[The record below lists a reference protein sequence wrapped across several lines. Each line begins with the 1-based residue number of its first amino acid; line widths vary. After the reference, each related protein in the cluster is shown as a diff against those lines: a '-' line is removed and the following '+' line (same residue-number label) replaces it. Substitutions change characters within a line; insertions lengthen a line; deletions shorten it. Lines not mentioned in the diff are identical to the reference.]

1 MLALILNT
9 NKINIK
15 QTHSSANFSKIRIM
29 LDDIPIT
36 IQKSKKIKTLS
47 LNITPSLEV
56 ILKMPDSCS
65 QNRAHAFL
73 KEQKA
78 WLQKTLSAMREK
90 YSLLHSRL
98 ETYQNKIL
106 VFDEVKNAND
116 YTLTELKKILKT
128 YLEQKLPLI
137 AQKMQTSY
145 THFSIRNNA
154 KVLGSCSYHNR
165 LSFALLLVCAKKEA
179 IDYVIIHELAHT
191 IHKNHSKN
199 FWRCVQI
206 FCPNYRALREHLKQR
221 VVFYTQLLKT
231 LQP

>member
-1 MLALILNT
+1 
-9 NKINIK
+9 
-15 QTHSSANFSKIRIM
+15 M

-56 ILKMPDSCS
+56 ILKMPNSCS
-65 QNRAHAFL
+65 QARASAFL
-73 KEQKA
+73 KEQEA
-78 WLQKTLSAMREK
+78 WLKKTFLSMQEK
-90 YSLLHSRL
+90 HSLLRSRL

-128 YLEQKLPLI
+128 YLGQKLPLI
-137 AQKMQTSY
+137 SQKMQTAY
-145 THFSIRNNA
+145 THFSVRNNA

-165 LSFALLLVCAKKEA
+165 LSFALLLVCAPKEA

-199 FWRCVQI
+199 FWRCVKI
-206 FCPNYRALREHLKQR
+206 FCPNYRTLREHLKQNII
-221 VVFYTQLLKT
+221 FYAQLLKT

>member
-1 MLALILNT
+1 
-9 NKINIK
+9 
-15 QTHSSANFSKIRIM
+15 M

-56 ILKMPDSCS
+56 ILKMPNSCP
-65 QNRAHAFL
+65 QARASAFL
-73 KEQKA
+73 KEQES
-78 WLQKTLSAMREK
+78 WLKKTFLSMQEKHSLLRANLEK
-90 YSLLHSRL
+90 YK
-98 ETYQNKIL
+98 NKIL
-106 VFDEVKNAND
+106 IFDEVKNAND
-116 YTLTELKKILKT
+116 YTLTDLKKILKT

-145 THFSIRNNA
+145 TGFNIRNNA

-191 IHKNHSKN
+191 IHKNHSQN

-206 FCPNYRALREHLKQR
+206 FCPNYQTLRNHLKQR
-221 VVFYTQLLKT
+221 VVFYTQLLKQ

>member
-1 MLALILNT
+1 
-9 NKINIK
+9 
-15 QTHSSANFSKIRIM
+15 M

-56 ILKMPDSCS
+56 ILKKPNSCP
-65 QNRAHAFL
+65 QTRVHAFL

-78 WLQKTLSAMREK
+78 WLQKTLSAMQEK
-90 YSLLHSRL
+90 YSLLHSQ
-98 ETYQNKIL
+98 TYQNKIL
-106 VFDEVKNAND
+106 VFDEEKNAND

-128 YLEQKLPLI
+128 YLEQKLPLS

-145 THFSIRNNA
+145 THFSVRNNA

-179 IDYVIIHELAHT
+179 IDYVITHELAHT

-199 FWRCVQI
+199 FWRCVGI

-221 VVFYTQLLKT
+221 VVFYTQLLKQ

>member
-1 MLALILNT
+1 
-9 NKINIK
+9 
-15 QTHSSANFSKIRIM
+15 M

-56 ILKMPDSCS
+56 ILKMPNSCP
-65 QNRAHAFL
+65 QVRASAFL
-73 KEQKA
+73 KEQEA
-78 WLQKTLSAMREK
+78 WLKKTLLAMQEK
-90 YSLLHSRL
+90 YSLLRSCL
-98 ETYQNKIL
+98 NTYKDKIL

-128 YLEQKLPLI
+128 YLERKLPLI

-145 THFSIRNNA
+145 TGFNIRNNA

-179 IDYVIIHELAHT
+179 IDYVIVHELAHT
-191 IHKNHSKN
+191 IHKNHSQN

-206 FCPNYRALREHLKQR
+206 FCPNYRALRDHLKQR
-221 VVFYTQLLKT
+221 VVFYTQLLKQ

>member
-1 MLALILNT
+1 
-9 NKINIK
+9 
-15 QTHSSANFSKIRIM
+15 M

-36 IQKSKKIKTLS
+36 IQKSEKIKTLS

-56 ILKMPDSCS
+56 ILKMPNSCS
-65 QNRAHAFL
+65 QARVHAFL
-73 KEQKA
+73 KEQEA
-78 WLQKTLSAMREK
+78 WLKKTLSAMQEK
-90 YSLLHSRL
+90 YSLLRANL
-98 ETYQNKIL
+98 EKYKNKIL
-106 VFDEVKNAND
+106 IFDEVKNAND
-116 YTLTELKKILKT
+116 YTLTELKRILKT

-206 FCPNYRALREHLKQR
+206 FCPNYRTLREHLKQNII
-221 VVFYTQLLKT
+221 FYAQLLKT

>member
-1 MLALILNT
+1 
-9 NKINIK
+9 
-15 QTHSSANFSKIRIM
+15 M

-36 IQKSKKIKTLS
+36 IQKSEKIKTLS

-56 ILKMPDSCS
+56 ILKMPNSCP
-65 QNRAHAFL
+65 QTRASAFL
-73 KEQKA
+73 KEQEA
-78 WLQKTLSAMREK
+78 WLKKTFLAMQEK

-137 AQKMQTSY
+137 SQKMQTSY
-145 THFSIRNNA
+145 TRFSIRNNA

-165 LSFALLLVCAKKEA
+165 LSFALLLVCTKKEA

-206 FCPNYRALREHLKQR
+206 FCPNYRALRERLKQNII
-221 VVFYTQLLKT
+221 FYAQLLKQ
-231 LQP
+231 LEP

>member
-1 MLALILNT
+1 
-9 NKINIK
+9 
-15 QTHSSANFSKIRIM
+15 M

-36 IQKSKKIKTLS
+36 IQKSEKIKTLS

-56 ILKMPDSCS
+56 ILKMPYSCS
-65 QNRAHAFL
+65 QTRANAFL
-73 KEQKA
+73 KEQEA
-78 WLQKTLSAMREK
+78 WLKKTLSAMQEK
-90 YSLLHSRL
+90 YSLLHSCL

-106 VFDEVKNAND
+106 VFDEVRNAND

-137 AQKMQTSY
+137 AQKMQTAY
-145 THFSIRNNA
+145 TGFNIRNNA

-165 LSFALLLVCAKKEA
+165 LSFALLLVCTQKEA

-206 FCPNYRALREHLKQR
+206 FCPNYRALRERLKQNII
-221 VVFYTQLLKT
+221 FYAQLLKT

>member
-1 MLALILNT
+1 
-9 NKINIK
+9 
-15 QTHSSANFSKIRIM
+15 M

-56 ILKMPDSCS
+56 ILKMPYSCS
-65 QNRAHAFL
+65 QARANAFL
-73 KEQKA
+73 KEQEA
-78 WLQKTLSAMREK
+78 WLKKTFLSMQEK

-106 VFDEVKNAND
+106 VFDEVRNAND

-165 LSFALLLVCAKKEA
+165 LSFALLLVCAPKEA

-191 IHKNHSKN
+191 IHKNHSQN

-206 FCPNYRALREHLKQR
+206 FCPNYRALREHLKQNII
-221 VVFYTQLLKT
+221 FYAQLLKT

>member
-1 MLALILNT
+1 
-9 NKINIK
+9 
-15 QTHSSANFSKIRIM
+15 M

-56 ILKMPDSCS
+56 ILKMPDSCP
-65 QNRAHAFL
+65 QARASAFL
-73 KEQKA
+73 KDQEA
-78 WLQKTLSAMREK
+78 WLKKTLLAMQEK
-90 YSLLHSRL
+90 HSLLRSRL

-116 YTLTELKKILKT
+116 YTLTDLKKILKT
-128 YLEQKLPLI
+128 YLERKLPSI

-145 THFSIRNNA
+145 TDFSIRNNA

-165 LSFALLLVCAKKEA
+165 LSFALLLVCAQKEA

-191 IHKNHSKN
+191 IHKNHSQN
-199 FWRCVQI
+199 FWRCVKT
-206 FCPNYRALREHLKQR
+206 FCPNYRALRDHLKQNII
-221 VVFYTQLLKT
+221 FYAQLLKT

>member
-1 MLALILNT
+1 
-9 NKINIK
+9 
-15 QTHSSANFSKIRIM
+15 M

-56 ILKMPDSCS
+56 ILKMPHSCP
-65 QNRAHAFL
+65 QARANAFL
-73 KEQKA
+73 KEQEA
-78 WLQKTLSAMREK
+78 WLKKTFLAMQEKHSLLRTNLEK
-90 YSLLHSRL
+90 YK
-98 ETYQNKIL
+98 NKIL
-106 VFDEVKNAND
+106 VFDETKNAND

-128 YLEQKLPLI
+128 YLERKLPLI

-145 THFSIRNNA
+145 TGFSVRNNA

-165 LSFALLLVCAKKEA
+165 LSFALLLVCAQKEA

-191 IHKNHSKN
+191 IHKNHSQN
-199 FWRCVQI
+199 FWRCVKT
-206 FCPNYRALREHLKQR
+206 FCPNYRALRERLKQR
-221 VVFYTQLLKT
+221 VVFYTQLLKP

>member
-1 MLALILNT
+1 
-9 NKINIK
+9 
-15 QTHSSANFSKIRIM
+15 M

-56 ILKMPDSCS
+56 ILKMPYSCP
-65 QNRAHAFL
+65 QARANAFL
-73 KEQKA
+73 KEQEA
-78 WLQKTLSAMREK
+78 WLKKTLSAMQEK
-90 YSLLHSRL
+90 HSLLRSRL

-128 YLEQKLPLI
+128 YLERKLPLI

-145 THFSIRNNA
+145 TGFNIRNNA

-165 LSFALLLVCAKKEA
+165 LSFALLLVCAPKEA

-199 FWRCVQI
+199 FWRCVKI
-206 FCPNYRALREHLKQR
+206 FCPNYRALRERLKQNII
-221 VVFYTQLLKT
+221 FYAQLLKT

>member
-1 MLALILNT
+1 
-9 NKINIK
+9 
-15 QTHSSANFSKIRIM
+15 M

-56 ILKMPDSCS
+56 ILKMPNSCP
-65 QNRAHAFL
+65 QARANAFL
-73 KEQKA
+73 KEQEA
-78 WLQKTLSAMREK
+78 WLKKTFLAMQEK
-90 YSLLHSRL
+90 HSLLHSRL
-98 ETYQNKIL
+98 NTYKDKIL

-128 YLEQKLPLI
+128 YLERKLPLI

-145 THFSIRNNA
+145 THFGIRNNA

-165 LSFALLLVCAKKEA
+165 LSFALLLVCTKKEA

-206 FCPNYRALREHLKQR
+206 FCPNYRTLREHLKQNII
-221 VVFYTQLLKT
+221 FYAQLLKT

>member
-1 MLALILNT
+1 MLALILNV

-15 QTHSSANFSKIRIM
+15 QTYTSANFSKIRIM

-56 ILKMPDSCS
+56 ILKMPNSCS

-78 WLQKTLSAMREK
+78 WLQKTLLSMQEK
-90 YSLLHSRL
+90 YSLLHSQ
-98 ETYQNKIL
+98 TYQNKIL
-106 VFDEVKNAND
+106 VFDEEKNAND
-116 YTLTELKKILKT
+116 YTLTDLKKILKT
-128 YLEQKLPLI
+128 YLEQQLPLN

-145 THFSIRNNA
+145 THFSVRNNA

-199 FWRCVQI
+199 FWRCVEI

-221 VVFYTQLLKT
+221 VVFYTQLLKQ

>member
-1 MLALILNT
+1 
-9 NKINIK
+9 
-15 QTHSSANFSKIRIM
+15 M

-56 ILKMPDSCS
+56 ILKMPNSCP
-65 QNRAHAFL
+65 QARANAFL
-73 KEQKA
+73 KEQEA
-78 WLQKTLSAMREK
+78 WLKKTFLAMQEK
-90 YSLLHSRL
+90 HSLLCSRL
-98 ETYQNKIL
+98 NTYKDKIL

-116 YTLTELKKILKT
+116 YTLTDLKKILKT

-165 LSFALLLVCAKKEA
+165 LSFALLLVCAQKEA

-206 FCPNYRALREHLKQR
+206 FCPNYRALRERLKQNII
-221 VVFYTQLLKT
+221 FYTQLLKT

>member
-56 ILKMPDSCS
+56 ILKMPDSCP
-65 QNRAHAFL
+65 QTRVHAFL

-78 WLQKTLSAMREK
+78 WLQKTLSAMQEK
-90 YSLLHSRL
+90 YSLLHSQ
-98 ETYQNKIL
+98 TYQNKIL
-106 VFDEVKNAND
+106 VFDEEKNAND

-128 YLEQKLPLI
+128 YLEQQLPLS

-199 FWRCVQI
+199 FWRCVEI
-206 FCPNYRALREHLKQR
+206 FCPNYRTLREHLKQR
-221 VVFYTQLLKT
+221 VVFYTQLLKQ

>member
-1 MLALILNT
+1 
-9 NKINIK
+9 
-15 QTHSSANFSKIRIM
+15 M

-56 ILKMPDSCS
+56 ILKMPDSCP
-65 QNRAHAFL
+65 QARANAFL
-73 KEQKA
+73 KEQEA
-78 WLQKTLSAMREK
+78 WLKKTFLSMQEK
-90 YSLLHSRL
+90 HSLLRSHL
-98 ETYQNKIL
+98 NTYKDKIL

-137 AQKMQTSY
+137 SQKMQTSY

-165 LSFALLLVCAKKEA
+165 LSFALLLVCSPKEA

-206 FCPNYRALREHLKQR
+206 FCPNYRALRERLKQNII
-221 VVFYTQLLKT
+221 FYAQLLKT

>member
-1 MLALILNT
+1 
-9 NKINIK
+9 
-15 QTHSSANFSKIRIM
+15 M

-56 ILKMPDSCS
+56 ILKMPDSCP
-65 QNRAHAFL
+65 QARANAFL
-73 KEQKA
+73 KEQEA
-78 WLQKTLSAMREK
+78 WLRKTFLAMQEK
-90 YSLLHSRL
+90 HSLLHSRL

-116 YTLTELKKILKT
+116 YTLTDLKKILKT

-165 LSFALLLVCAKKEA
+165 LSFALLLICTQKEA

-191 IHKNHSKN
+191 IHKNHSQN
-199 FWRCVQI
+199 FWRCVKT
-206 FCPNYRALREHLKQR
+206 FCPNYRALRERLKQR
-221 VVFYTQLLKT
+221 VVFYTQLLKP

>member
-1 MLALILNT
+1 
-9 NKINIK
+9 
-15 QTHSSANFSKIRIM
+15 M
-29 LDDIPIT
+29 LDNIPIT

-65 QNRAHAFL
+65 QARASAFL
-73 KEQKA
+73 KEQEA
-78 WLQKTLSAMREK
+78 WLKKTLLAMQEK
-90 YSLLHSRL
+90 HSLLRSRL
-98 ETYQNKIL
+98 NTYKDKIL

-128 YLEQKLPLI
+128 YLEQKLPSI

-145 THFSIRNNA
+145 TGFSIRNNA

-165 LSFALLLVCAKKEA
+165 LSFALLLVCAQKEA

-191 IHKNHSKN
+191 IHKNHSQN
-199 FWRCVQI
+199 FWRCVKT
-206 FCPNYRALREHLKQR
+206 FCPNYRALRDHLKQR
-221 VVFYTQLLKT
+221 VVFYTQLLKP

>member
-1 MLALILNT
+1 
-9 NKINIK
+9 
-15 QTHSSANFSKIRIM
+15 M
-29 LDDIPIT
+29 LDNIPIT

-56 ILKMPDSCS
+56 ILKMPDSCP
-65 QNRAHAFL
+65 QARANAFL
-73 KEQKA
+73 KDQEA
-78 WLQKTLSAMREK
+78 WLKKTLLAMQEK

-106 VFDEVKNAND
+106 VFGEVKNAND

-128 YLEQKLPLI
+128 YLERKLPLI

-145 THFSIRNNA
+145 TGFSVRNNA

-165 LSFALLLVCAKKEA
+165 LSFALLLVCAQKKA

-191 IHKNHSKN
+191 IHKNHSQN
-199 FWRCVQI
+199 FWRCVKT
-206 FCPNYRALREHLKQR
+206 FCPNYRALRDHLKQR
-221 VVFYTQLLKT
+221 VVFYTQLLKP

>member
-1 MLALILNT
+1 
-9 NKINIK
+9 
-15 QTHSSANFSKIRIM
+15 M

-36 IQKSKKIKTLS
+36 IQKSEKIKTLS

-56 ILKMPDSCS
+56 ILKMPNSCP
-65 QNRAHAFL
+65 QARANAFL
-73 KEQKA
+73 KEQEA
-78 WLQKTLSAMREK
+78 WLKKTLSEMQEK
-90 YSLLHSRL
+90 YSLLHSCL

-165 LSFALLLVCAKKEA
+165 LSFALLLVCAQKEA

-191 IHKNHSKN
+191 IHKNHSQN

-206 FCPNYRALREHLKQR
+206 FCPNYRALRERLKQNII
-221 VVFYTQLLKT
+221 FYAQLLKQ
-231 LQP
+231 LEP

>member
-1 MLALILNT
+1 
-9 NKINIK
+9 
-15 QTHSSANFSKIRIM
+15 M

-36 IQKSKKIKTLS
+36 IQKSEKIKTLS

-65 QNRAHAFL
+65 QARANAFL
-73 KEQKA
+73 KEQEA
-78 WLQKTLSAMREK
+78 WLKKTLSAMQEK
-90 YSLLHSRL
+90 HSLLHANL
-98 ETYQNKIL
+98 EKYKNKIL

-128 YLEQKLPLI
+128 YLEQQLPLI
-137 AQKMQTSY
+137 AQKMQTAY
-145 THFSIRNNA
+145 TGFNIRNNA

-165 LSFALLLVCAKKEA
+165 LSFALLLVCTQKEA

-206 FCPNYRALREHLKQR
+206 FCPNYRALREHLKQNII
-221 VVFYTQLLKT
+221 FYAQLLKT

>member
-1 MLALILNT
+1 
-9 NKINIK
+9 
-15 QTHSSANFSKIRIM
+15 M
-29 LDDIPIT
+29 LDEIPIT

-56 ILKMPDSCS
+56 ILKMPVSCS
-65 QNRAHAFL
+65 QTRALAFL
-73 KEQKA
+73 KEQEA
-78 WLQKTLSAMREK
+78 WLQKTLSAMQKK
-90 YSLLHSRL
+90 YSLLRSQ
-98 ETYQNKIL
+98 TYQNKIL
-106 VFDEVKNAND
+106 VFDEIKNAND

-145 THFSIRNNA
+145 TGFNIRNNA

-165 LSFALLLVCAKKEA
+165 LSFALLLVCAQKEA

-199 FWRCVQI
+199 FWRCVKT
-206 FCPNYRALREHLKQR
+206 FCPNYRALRERLKQR
-221 VVFYTQLLKT
+221 VVFYTQLLKQ

>member
-1 MLALILNT
+1 
-9 NKINIK
+9 
-15 QTHSSANFSKIRIM
+15 M

-36 IQKSKKIKTLS
+36 IQKSEKIKTLS

-56 ILKMPDSCS
+56 ILKMPNSCS
-65 QNRAHAFL
+65 QARALTFL
-73 KEQKA
+73 KEQEA
-78 WLQKTLSAMREK
+78 WLKKTLLSMQEK
-90 YSLLHSRL
+90 HSLLHSCL
-98 ETYQNKIL
+98 NTYKDKIL

-116 YTLTELKKILKT
+116 YTLTDLKKILKT

-145 THFSIRNNA
+145 TGFSIRNNA

-165 LSFALLLVCAKKEA
+165 LSFALLLVCAQKEA

-191 IHKNHSKN
+191 IHKNHSQN
-199 FWRCVQI
+199 FWRCVKI
-206 FCPNYRALREHLKQR
+206 FCPNYRALRERLKQR
-221 VVFYTQLLKT
+221 VVFYAQLLKQ

>member
-1 MLALILNT
+1 
-9 NKINIK
+9 
-15 QTHSSANFSKIRIM
+15 M
-29 LDDIPIT
+29 LDNIPIT
-36 IQKSKKIKTLS
+36 IQKSEKIKTLS

-56 ILKMPDSCS
+56 ILKMPNSCP
-65 QNRAHAFL
+65 QARASAFL
-73 KEQKA
+73 KEQEA
-78 WLQKTLSAMREK
+78 WLKKTLSAMQEK
-90 YSLLHSRL
+90 HSLLCSHL
-98 ETYQNKIL
+98 NTYKDKIL

-116 YTLTELKKILKT
+116 YTLTDLKKILKT
-128 YLEQKLPLI
+128 YLEQQLPLI

-165 LSFALLLVCAKKEA
+165 LSFALLLVCSQKEA

-221 VVFYTQLLKT
+221 VVFYTQLLKQ

>member
-1 MLALILNT
+1 
-9 NKINIK
+9 
-15 QTHSSANFSKIRIM
+15 M

-36 IQKSKKIKTLS
+36 IQKSEKIKTLS

-56 ILKMPDSCS
+56 ILKMPNSCS

-78 WLQKTLSAMREK
+78 WLQKTLSAMQKK
-90 YSLLHSRL
+90 YSFLHSQ
-98 ETYQNKIL
+98 TYQNKIL
-106 VFDEVKNAND
+106 VFDEEKNAND

-128 YLEQKLPLI
+128 YLEQQLPLS

-145 THFSIRNNA
+145 THFSVRNNA

-165 LSFALLLVCAKKEA
+165 LSFALLLVCTKKEA

-199 FWRCVQI
+199 FWRCVEI
-206 FCPNYRALREHLKQR
+206 FCPNYRTLREHLKQNII
-221 VVFYTQLLKT
+221 FYAQLLKQ

>member
-1 MLALILNT
+1 
-9 NKINIK
+9 
-15 QTHSSANFSKIRIM
+15 M

-47 LNITPSLEV
+47 LNITLSLEV

-65 QNRAHAFL
+65 QARANAFL
-73 KEQKA
+73 KEQEA
-78 WLQKTLSAMREK
+78 WLKKTLLAMQEKHSLLRTNLEK
-90 YSLLHSRL
+90 YK
-98 ETYQNKIL
+98 NKIL

-116 YTLTELKKILKT
+116 HTLTELKKILKT
-128 YLEQKLPLI
+128 YLERKLPLI

-145 THFSIRNNA
+145 TGFSVRNNA

-165 LSFALLLVCAKKEA
+165 LSFALLLVCAQKEA

-191 IHKNHSKN
+191 IHKNHSQN
-199 FWRCVQI
+199 FWRCVKT
-206 FCPNYRALREHLKQR
+206 FCPNYRTLRDHLKQR
-221 VVFYTQLLKT
+221 VVFYTQLLKP

>member
-1 MLALILNT
+1 
-9 NKINIK
+9 
-15 QTHSSANFSKIRIM
+15 M
-29 LDDIPIT
+29 LDDVPIT

-56 ILKMPDSCS
+56 ILKMPNSCS
-65 QNRAHAFL
+65 QARANAFL
-73 KEQKA
+73 KEQES
-78 WLQKTLSAMREK
+78 WLKKTLSAMQEK
-90 YSLLHSRL
+90 HSLLHANL
-98 ETYQNKIL
+98 EKYKNKIL
-106 VFDEVKNAND
+106 VFDEMKNAND
-116 YTLTELKKILKT
+116 YTLTDLKKILKT

-165 LSFALLLVCAKKEA
+165 LSFALLLVCAPKEA

-206 FCPNYRALREHLKQR
+206 FCPNYQTLRNHLKQNII
-221 VVFYTQLLKT
+221 FYAQLLKT

>member
-1 MLALILNT
+1 
-9 NKINIK
+9 
-15 QTHSSANFSKIRIM
+15 M

-36 IQKSKKIKTLS
+36 IQKSEKIKTLS

-56 ILKMPDSCS
+56 ILKMPNSCP
-65 QNRAHAFL
+65 QARASAFL
-73 KEQKA
+73 KEQEA
-78 WLQKTLSAMREK
+78 WLKKTLSAMQEK
-90 YSLLHSRL
+90 HSLLHSRL
-98 ETYQNKIL
+98 NTYKDKIL

-116 YTLTELKKILKT
+116 YTLTDLKKILKT
-128 YLEQKLPLI
+128 YLEQQLPLI
-137 AQKMQTSY
+137 SQKMQTSY

-165 LSFALLLVCAKKEA
+165 LSFALLLICAQKEA

-199 FWRCVQI
+199 FWRFVQI
-206 FCPNYRALREHLKQR
+206 FCPNYRTLRERLKQNII
-221 VVFYTQLLKT
+221 FYAQLLKT

>member
-1 MLALILNT
+1 
-9 NKINIK
+9 
-15 QTHSSANFSKIRIM
+15 M

-36 IQKSKKIKTLS
+36 IQKSKKIKTLI

-65 QNRAHAFL
+65 QARASAFL
-73 KEQKA
+73 KEQEA
-78 WLQKTLSAMREK
+78 WLKKTFLSMQEK

-106 VFDEVKNAND
+106 VFNEVKNAND
-116 YTLTELKKILKT
+116 YTLTDLKKILKT

-165 LSFALLLVCAKKEA
+165 LSFALLLVCTQKEA

-191 IHKNHSKN
+191 IHKNHSQN

-206 FCPNYRALREHLKQR
+206 FCPNYRALREHLKQNII
-221 VVFYTQLLKT
+221 FYAQLLKT

>member
-1 MLALILNT
+1 
-9 NKINIK
+9 
-15 QTHSSANFSKIRIM
+15 M
-29 LDDIPIT
+29 LDDVPIT

-56 ILKMPDSCS
+56 ILKMPNSCS
-65 QNRAHAFL
+65 QDRASAFL
-73 KEQKA
+73 KEQES
-78 WLQKTLSAMREK
+78 WLKKTLSAMQEK
-90 YSLLHSRL
+90 HSLLHANL
-98 ETYQNKIL
+98 EKYKNKIL
-106 VFDEVKNAND
+106 VFDEMKNAND

-165 LSFALLLVCAKKEA
+165 LSFALLLVCAPKEA

-206 FCPNYRALREHLKQR
+206 FCPNYQTLRNHLKQNII
-221 VVFYTQLLKT
+221 FYAQLLKT

>member
-1 MLALILNT
+1 M
-9 NKINIK
+9 
-15 QTHSSANFSKIRIM
+15 M

-65 QNRAHAFL
+65 QTRAHAFL

-78 WLQKTLSAMREK
+78 WLKKTLSAMQKK
-90 YSLLHSRL
+90 YSLLHSQ
-98 ETYQNKIL
+98 TYQNKIL
-106 VFDEVKNAND
+106 VFDEEKNAND

-128 YLEQKLPLI
+128 YLEQQLPLN

-145 THFSIRNNA
+145 TGLNIRNNA

-165 LSFALLLVCAKKEA
+165 LSFALLLVCAQKEA

-199 FWRCVQI
+199 FWRCVKT
-206 FCPNYRALREHLKQR
+206 FCPNYRALREHLKQK
-221 VVFYTQLLKT
+221 VVFYTQLLKQ

>member
-1 MLALILNT
+1 
-9 NKINIK
+9 
-15 QTHSSANFSKIRIM
+15 M

-65 QNRAHAFL
+65 QARAHAFL

-78 WLQKTLSAMREK
+78 WLQKTLSAMQEK
-90 YSLLHSRL
+90 YSLLYSQ
-98 ETYQNKIL
+98 TYQNKIL
-106 VFDEVKNAND
+106 VFDEEKNAND
-116 YTLTELKKILKT
+116 YTLTKLKKILKT

-145 THFSIRNNA
+145 TGFNIRNNA

-165 LSFALLLVCAKKEA
+165 LSFALLLVCAQKEA

-199 FWRCVQI
+199 FWRCVEI
-206 FCPNYRALREHLKQR
+206 FCPNYRALRERLKQR
-221 VVFYTQLLKT
+221 VVFYTQLLKQ
-231 LQP
+231 LRP